1 MHSHQRRELRQ
12 PARRASAP
20 APRPGTRAGL
30 PQGQRRCPCGGGCV
44 GCGGAA
50 ALPSGVRLG
59 APGDRLERDADRA
72 AEAAMRMPDGT
83 AGHAPLRALAPQPA
97 GAIVPGSGRPL
108 DPATRAFM
116 EPRFG
121 ADFGHV
127 RVHADGAAAAEADSL
142 DAAAFTLGSHIAFG
156 AGRHAL
162 DSAAGLRLI
171 AHELA
176 HTIQPDAGAVVRRKP
191 KVEVRSPV
199 LEETVTQLSEVAGA
213 AAGRPLME
221 REIALAMPVFGRS
234 VDYTR
239 VRLIGAEVPQFVTI
253 GNNIYVP
260 PDFSIGDAYH
270 AQTLIHELVHV
281 WQYQRGGTA
290 YISRALAAQIGGM
303 LKGSRNLGYDYT
315 LTPDAAFYEYNPE
328 QQGLIVEHYFAM
340 TRDEAEITAAG
351 AAAAAATAAGTAP
364 AAAKRYVSNHMDASG
379 NWKWISAADRLAEI
393 RRELPAHEALMAQV
407 RASVPQPEFMLL
419 QQRAAEVMRTPGQ
432 GMFPTAPERELTPVK
447 PLLEI
452 RF

>member
-1 MHSHQRRELRQ
+1 
-12 PARRASAP
+12 
-20 APRPGTRAGL
+20 
-30 PQGQRRCPCGGGCV
+30 
-44 GCGGAA
+44 
-50 ALPSGVRLG
+50 
-59 APGDRLERDADRA
+59 
-72 AEAAMRMPDGT
+72 
-83 AGHAPLRALAPQPA
+83 
-97 GAIVPGSGRPL
+97 
-108 DPATRAFM
+108 
-116 EPRFG
+116 
-121 ADFGHV
+121 
-127 RVHADGAAAAEADSL
+127 VHADGAAAAQADSL

-156 AGRHAL
+156 AGRHAT
-162 DSAAGLRLI
+162 DTPAGRRLI

-176 HTIQPDAGAVVRRKP
+176 HTMQADAGAVVRRKP
-191 KVEVRSPV
+191 KAEVRSPV

-221 REIALAMPVFGRS
+221 REIKLAEPVFGRS

-290 YISRALAAQIGGM
+290 YISRALVAQIGGM

-315 LTPDAAFYEYNPE
+315 LTPDASFYEYNPE

-340 TRDEAEITAAG
+340 TRDEAEIAAG
-351 AAAAAATAAGTAP
+351 AAAAAAAAPGTAP
-364 AAAKRYVSNHMDASG
+364 AAGKQYVSNHMDAAG
-379 NWKWISAADRLAEI
+379 NWQWISAADRLAEI
-393 RRELPAHEALMAQV
+393 RRELPAHEKLVAQV
-407 RASVPQPEFMLL
+407 RASVPQPEFLLL

>member
-1 MHSHQRRELRQ
+1 MFGRMRSEQG
-12 PARRASAP
+12 PAARRAPARSAMRQ
-20 APRPGTRAGL
+20 AETRAGPL
-30 PQGQRRCPCGGGCV
+30 GARCACGGGCARCA
-44 GCGGAA
+44 GNAQAKLGAAGDRAEGEADRMAAA
-50 ALPSGVRLG
+50 ALAGPMRPASVAGSPAVPSRAG
-59 APGDRLERDADRA
+59 A
-72 AEAAMRMPDGT
+72 
-83 AGHAPLRALAPQPA
+83 AGGEPLAPA
-97 GAIVPGSGRPL
+97 V
-108 DPATRAFM
+108 RAFM

-121 ADFGHV
+121 QDLGHV
-127 RVHADGAAAAEADSL
+127 RTHSDAAAAARADAL
-142 DAAAFTLGSHIAFG
+142 EAAAFTHGSDIVFG
-156 AGRHAL
+156 ARRYAPETADGRLLLAHE
-162 DSAAGLRLI
+162 I
-171 AHELA
+171 AHTL
-176 HTIQPDAGAVVRRKP
+176 QPDAGTVVRRKP

-213 AAGRPLME
+213 AGGRPLME

-239 VRLIGAEVPQFVTI
+239 VRLIGAAAPQFVTI

-290 YISRALAAQIGGM
+290 YVSGALVAQISGT

-340 TRDEAEITAAG
+340 TRDEAEITT
-351 AAAAAATAAGTAP
+351 AAAASAAAVAAGTTP
-364 AAAKRYVSNHMDASG
+364 AAAKHYVSNHMDAAG
-379 NWKWISAADRLAEI
+379 EWKWISAADRLTEI

-447 PLLEI
+447 PLLEV